1 MNERI
6 RELAEQAGAE
16 QVATDPN
23 GEFVKYITPEM
34 QKFAELIVLEC
45 CFAVKPV
52 AEYPM
57 ESVDVIEEFH
67 RGYWVGCND
76 STMRIKEHFG
86 VDE

>member
-34 QKFAELIVLEC
+34 QKFAELIVREC
-45 CFAVKPV
+45 MKLNHEHF
-52 AEYPM
+52 
-57 ESVDVIEEFH
+57 
-67 RGYWVGCND
+67 ND
-76 STMRIKEHFG
+76 EDPYSIDSLYRYHFG
-86 VDE
+86 VKE